1 MIRKPQFILGL
12 TGSIAM
18 GKTTVSNMFRDIGVP
33 VWCADNEVN
42 ILYGKDGEAT
52 KIFTK
57 EFPNTVTEKG
67 IDKIQLRNLIHEDN
81 DILRKVEK
89 IVHPLLHKSKANF
102 MEINQ
107 KAPIIIFDIPLL
119 FEKNQERNFDAVA
132 VVTASEI
139 TQKNRVLKRE
149 GISEKDFLLIKRNQ
163 LSEKEKLKRADFIIN
178 TDKVL
183 LETRQDVQKLYKKI
197 KDLMG

>member
-1 MIRKPQFILGL
+1 LTRSSQFILGL

-52 KIFTK
+52 KIFAK

-67 IDKIQLRNLIHEDN
+67 IDKVQLRNLIHEDN

-89 IVHPLLHKSKANF
+89 IVHPLLHESKSKF
-102 MEINQ
+102 MELNQ
-107 KAPIIIFDIPLL
+107 KEPIIIFDIPLL

-139 TQKNRVLKRE
+139 TQKKRVLKRE
-149 GISEKDFLLIKRNQ
+149 SISEKDFLLIKRNQ
-163 LSEKEKLKRADFIIN
+163 LNEEEKLKKADFIIN
-178 TDKVL
+178 TDKL
-183 LETRQDVQKLYKKI
+183 LIETRQDVQELHKRI
-197 KDLMG
+197 KDLVG

>member
-1 MIRKPQFILGL
+1 MTRSSQFILGL

-52 KIFTK
+52 KIFAK

-67 IDKIQLRNLIHEDN
+67 IDKVQLRNLIHEDN

-89 IVHPLLHKSKANF
+89 IVHPLLHESKSKF
-102 MEINQ
+102 MELNQ
-107 KAPIIIFDIPLL
+107 KEPIIIFDIPLL

-139 TQKNRVLKRE
+139 TQKKRVLKRE
-149 GISEKDFLLIKRNQ
+149 SISEKDFLLIKRNQ
-163 LSEKEKLKRADFIIN
+163 LNEEEKLKKADFIIN
-178 TDKVL
+178 TDKL
-183 LETRQDVQKLYKKI
+183 LIETRQDVQELHKRI
-197 KDLMG
+197 KDLVG